1 MSLNHGYKMAT
12 VHTLTFHFLSM
23 QSKARLGSV
32 VHKKTATVLAFTEI
46 RKEDQAAL
54 NKLKESIKTNFNDRF
69 AELNRRWGG
78 GIMGAKTVHKVAM
91 YEKQKAK
98 ELATRMGEM

>member
-1 MSLNHGYKMAT
+1 VIFLPALCRKMGIPYC
-12 VHTLTFHFLSM
+12 VVK
-23 QSKARLGSV
+23 SKARLGSV
-32 VHKKTATVLAFTEI
+32 VHKKTATALAFTEI
-46 RKEDQAAL
+46 RKEDQAAF

-69 AELNRRWGG
+69 VEFNRRWGG

-98 ELATRMGEM
+98 ELAARQG